1 MSSTHHIVGSAFKIV
16 QGDFLRLAKC
26 VPLIARVGCELRTK
40 DKEFQDMCE
49 VGTKDKEFQDMCE
62 LGTKDKEFQDTC
74 EMGTKD
80 KEF

>member
-49 VGTKDKEFQDMCE
+49 VGTKDKEF
-62 LGTKDKEFQDTC
+62 
-74 EMGTKD
+74 
-80 KEF
+80 